1 MSDDRKVDGGQAEDV
16 REIDELSGVETTG
29 HEWDGIRELNNPM
42 PRWWLWTFY
51 ATIIWAVGYMIV
63 YPAWPLITSAT
74 PGLLG
79 YSSRGELQRELDR
92 AEEARAEMTEAIR
105 TASLHDI
112 LADETLRTFAVAGGT
127 AAYRVNCS
135 QCHGSGAQGAPGYP
149 NLNDD
154 AWIWGGDIDSIYR
167 SIAHGVRDKFDSDT
181 RVSEMPAFAGMLSPI
196 EVAQTAAYVRSL
208 SGLDSDPERAA
219 AGAALYADNCAACHG
234 ASGEGGRDFGA
245 PSLAD
250 ALWLYGSSEAEI
262 AQQIQAPK
270 HGVMPAWRH
279 RLGEDTVKK
288 LAVFIHSLGGGE

>member
-1 MSDDRKVDGGQAEDV
+1 MSDDDKH
-16 REIDELSGVETTG
+16 IDEMTGIETTG

-51 ATIIWAVGYMIV
+51 ATIVWAFGYMIL
-63 YPAWPLITSAT
+63 YPAWPLINSAT

-79 YSSRGELQRELDR
+79 YSSRGELSQDLDR
-92 AEEARAEMTEAIR
+92 VAQERAELTQAVR
-105 TASLHDI
+105 AASLPEI
-112 LADETLRTFAVAGGT
+112 MADEKLRIFAVAGGQ

-154 AWIWGGDIDSIYR
+154 AWVWGGDIESLYTT
-167 SIAHGVRDKFDSDT
+167 IAHGVRDKLDADT
-181 RVSEMPAFAGMLSPI
+181 RMSEMPAFAGMLSPS
-196 EVAQTAAYVRSL
+196 EVLQTAAYVRSL
-208 SGLDSDPERAA
+208 SGLESDPERAA
-219 AGAALYADNCAACHG
+219 AGEGLYADNCAACHG

-262 AQQIQAPK
+262 ARQIQTPR
-270 HGVMPAWRH
+270 HGVMPAWSH
-279 RLGEDTVKK
+279 RLGDDTVKK
-288 LAVFIHSLGGGE
+288 LAVFVHSLGGGE

>member
-1 MSDDRKVDGGQAEDV
+1 MSDDDKHIDDV
-16 REIDELSGVETTG
+16 SGVETTG

-51 ATIIWAVGYMIV
+51 ATIVWAFGYMIL
-63 YPAWPLITSAT
+63 YPAWPLINSAT

-79 YSSRGELQRELDR
+79 YSSRGELSRDLDR
-92 AEEARAEMTEAIR
+92 VDEERAGMTQALR
-105 TASLHDI
+105 AASLTEI
-112 LADETLRTFAVAGGT
+112 LADEGLRTFAVAGGM

-154 AWIWGGDIDSIYR
+154 AWVWGGDIESLYTT
-167 SIAHGVRDKFDSDT
+167 IAHGVRDKLDPDT
-181 RVSEMPAFAGMLSPI
+181 RVSEMPAFAGMLSPT
-196 EVAQTAAYVRSL
+196 EVLQTAAYVRSL
-208 SGLDSDPERAA
+208 SGLESDPERAA
-219 AGAALYADNCAACHG
+219 AGESLFADNCAACHG

-250 ALWLYGSSEAEI
+250 AVWLYGSSEAEI
-262 AQQIQAPK
+262 AQQIQVPK
-270 HGVMPAWRH
+270 HGVMPAWSH
-279 RLGEDTVKK
+279 RLGDDTVKK

>member
-1 MSDDRKVDGGQAEDV
+1 MSDDDKHIDDV
-16 REIDELSGVETTG
+16 TGVETTG

-51 ATIIWAVGYMIV
+51 ATIVWAFGYMIL
-63 YPAWPLITSAT
+63 YPAWPLINSAT

-79 YSSRGELQRELDR
+79 YSSRGELSRDLDR
-92 AEEARAEMTEAIR
+92 VDEERAGMTQALR
-105 TASLHDI
+105 AASLTEI
-112 LADETLRTFAVAGGT
+112 LADEGLRTFAVAGGM

-154 AWIWGGDIDSIYR
+154 AWVWGGDIESLYTT
-167 SIAHGVRDKFDSDT
+167 IAHGVRDKLDPDT
-181 RVSEMPAFAGMLSPI
+181 RVSEMPAFAGMLSPT
-196 EVAQTAAYVRSL
+196 EVLQTAAYVRSL
-208 SGLDSDPERAA
+208 SGLESDPERAA
-219 AGAALYADNCAACHG
+219 AGESLFADNCAACHG

-250 ALWLYGSSEAEI
+250 AVWLYGSSEAEI
-262 AQQIQAPK
+262 AQQIQVPK
-270 HGVMPAWRH
+270 HGVMPAWSH